1 MLEIFSPCFRFESL
15 GCWRLLFV
23 ILLLMVELDA
33 TQQLILLCFC
43 LIALGTSQAFLFL
56 FRWKINARKFKPI
69 LYVYY
74 YAHGLSSVGPEV
86 IRKVTFRSLNNVE
99 LVPIPGSCWHLSS
112 LYNVASILDLCC
124 PAEARMVQIMAFL
137 RAVILSSSWMTVLY
151 DSSLY
156 LEAASMNLR
165 LKSSSRPWQTL

>member
-1 MLEIFSPCFRFESL
+1 MQAYKWVDWET
-15 GCWRLLFV
+15 RLCDWETQKQVCLYAERLPSF
-23 ILLLMVELDA
+23 LLL
-33 TQQLILLCFC
+33 
-43 LIALGTSQAFLFL
+43 
-56 FRWKINARKFKPI
+56 RWKINARKFKPI